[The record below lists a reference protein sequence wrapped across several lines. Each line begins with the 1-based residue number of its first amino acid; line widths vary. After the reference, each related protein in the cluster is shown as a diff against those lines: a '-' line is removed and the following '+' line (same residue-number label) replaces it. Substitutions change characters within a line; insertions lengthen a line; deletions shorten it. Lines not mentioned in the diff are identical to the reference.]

1 MNYYDI
7 VAAVIVYT
15 YKVSKTAFYASF
27 FKMIFWRLKQD
38 KGALWP
44 IVAILDQIKSRDLSL
59 DFS

>member
-27 FKMIFWRLKQD
+27 FKMIF
-38 KGALWP
+38 
-44 IVAILDQIKSRDLSL
+44 
-59 DFS
+59 